1 MLRNVHPQDVS
12 IEPFKTYKRFQFT
25 NVDSGSGVYGL
36 RGVSGSYHNFQKGNT

>member
-25 NVDSGSGVYGL
+25 NVEIGRAHV
-36 RGVSGSYHNFQKGNT
+36 